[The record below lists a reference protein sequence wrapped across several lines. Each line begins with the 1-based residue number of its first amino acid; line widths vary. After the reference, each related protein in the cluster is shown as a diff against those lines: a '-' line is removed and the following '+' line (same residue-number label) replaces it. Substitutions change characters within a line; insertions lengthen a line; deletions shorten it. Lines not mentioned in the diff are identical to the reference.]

1 MTCNLL
7 PASISAGLTLNQVIT
22 LPGYPATEWSLTV
35 LLRGPKSINVPT
47 TSEGD
52 RFKIYAS
59 AGVTETWPPGNYWYS
74 LRVSRGDDVIDAARG
89 QLTITP
95 DMADIADGYD
105 GRTENEIALA
115 AIEAVIAKRATMD
128 QERYRINNR
137 ELYRTSIADLLR
149 LRSHYIALVNRERAK
164 ACGISIWGQVI
175 RVSLK

>member
-1 MTCNLL
+1 M
-7 PASISAGLTLNQVIT
+7 
-22 LPGYPATEWSLTV
+22 V
-35 LLRGPKSINVPT
+35 LLRGPKSINVPAT
-47 TSEGD
+47 AEGD
-52 RFKIYAS
+52 QFKIYAS

-74 LRVSRGDDVIDAARG
+74 LRVSRGDDVIDAAKG

-137 ELYRTSIADLLR
+137 ELYRTSIGDLLK
-149 LRSHYIALVNRERAK
+149 LRSHYIALVNLERGK
-164 ACGISIWGQVI
+164 ACGKSPWGKVI